1 MTDVLMVISAADH
14 WTLTDGTRHPTGF
27 WAEEVAVPH
36 RIFRDA
42 GWNVTIA
49 TPGGRAP
56 TMDQLSMGV
65 AGGMPWKRRAIA
77 RYLDSIAD
85 QLRTPVPLDRVD
97 ATTFDLVFY
106 PGGHGPMED
115 LAYDATS
122 GALLSRRLRSNAPLA
137 LLCHAPAAV
146 LATEAGD
153 APSPFAGR
161 RMTGLSNREEGFNR
175 FARKAPWL
183 LEDRLIE
190 LGVDYSKGVLPLR
203 PYVVVDGNLYT
214 GQNPQSSEK
223 LARRLIAELSPPALQ
238 VSVSR
243 VIDAPREQLHAFVS
257 DVSHMGELSPETID
271 ARWISPGRRFV
282 GRNRIGP
289 LYRWSMTAT
298 VTENIPGA
306 SFEFLTD
313 APSDTHWRYTFA
325 DVEGGTLVTETMRKH
340 QPQMRAV
347 VFLQDISGAR
357 DRRSHLKK
365 GMTATLQR
373 LAERFERR
381 STKDVA
387 Q

>member
-14 WTLTDGTRHPTGF
+14 WTLTDGSRHSTGF

-42 GWNVTIA
+42 GWHVTIA
-49 TPGGRAP
+49 TPGGKAP
-56 TMDQLSMGV
+56 TLDRLSMGV
-65 AGGMPWKRRAIA
+65 AGGLPWKRRAIA
-77 RYLDSIAD
+77 RYLDSIAE
-85 QLRTPVPLDRVD
+85 QLRTPVPLDQVD
-97 ATTFDLVFY
+97 ATAFDLVFY

-122 GALLSRRLRSNAPLA
+122 GALLAERLRAGAPLA

-146 LATEAGD
+146 LATATGGE
-153 APSPFAGR
+153 PSPFARR

-183 LEDRLIE
+183 LEDRLEE

-203 PYVVVDGNLYT
+203 PYIVVDGNLYT

-223 LARRLIAELSPPALQ
+223 LARRLVAELGPPAME

-243 VIDAPREQLHAFVS
+243 VIDAPRERLHAFVS
-257 DVSHMGELSPETID
+257 DVSNMGTLSPETTGV
-271 ARWISPGRRFV
+271 RWLTPGRRFV

-298 VTENIPGA
+298 VTENVPGS

-313 APSDTHWRYTFA
+313 SPSDTHWRYTFS
-325 DVEGGTLVTETMRKH
+325 DVDGGTLVTETMRKH
-340 QPQMRAV
+340 APQLRPV
-347 VFLQDISGAR
+347 VWLQDVSGAR
-357 DRRSHLKK
+357 DRRAHLER
-365 GMTATLQR
+365 GMATTLQR
-373 LAERFERR
+373 LAERFGQGAAG
-381 STKDVA
+381 T
-387 Q
+387 